1 MMINNYNDRDYH
13 NDNDF
18 LSHGIDL
25 LYTVLT
31 ENMKNERVEKNSKVM
46 LFLHKWISE
55 CADLFVM
62 VCIFRQFST
71 EICINEDTFLLM
83 KYHCIIQNSD
93 NDLTLIIASYLSATI
108 PEFIVLWI

>member
-1 MMINNYNDRDYH
+1 MMINNYNDRDYN

-46 LFLHKWISE
+46 LFLHK
-55 CADLFVM
+55 
-62 VCIFRQFST
+62 
-71 EICINEDTFLLM
+71 
-83 KYHCIIQNSD
+83 
-93 NDLTLIIASYLSATI
+93 
-108 PEFIVLWI
+108 